1 MNVKSSYT
9 LLLTLAFLGTAAL
22 ADFADLADDLED
34 DVLVNRRLVNTPE
47 WFERIKDS
55 FSEPGTELK
64 KCGKL
69 TVAPTHNAK
78 CGRKSKTCFFGTQK
92 CLDVGAHPV
101 TKCSCI
107 AKHGRKGVWACDD
120 EVCPKSPLLDTPEW
134 FGRIKDSYSDPGTQL
149 KKCSKLTV
157 APTHG
162 AKCGRK
168 RKTCFFGTQQCSG
181 VGAHP
186 VTKCSCIGEINKKGE
201 WACDDEVCQENDE
214 DTIVQAASGVFR
226 SSPARAL
233 DVTMNLLTPAV
244 LQGYDNI
251 EDLSD
256 DLNQAVRFYVNSVI
270 EQQALHNN
278 RFSPLPFVIE
288 PDDQVVFAVTSES
301 KTTASPSAEGATD
314 FETNNQEEG
323 VDEADKVKSDG
334 MYTYAAYGDVVVV
347 WNVITGDLVA
357 NYTLPQLF
365 YSDAASGT
373 SFLKVRWPFFH
384 HRPKPVIQAMS
395 LEAQRLVLYV
405 QGYGSEVR
413 EQNKITSV
421 FSNAYETRI
430 MVLDTSTLP
439 LSLTFVTQEDVQG
452 SYRDARAIGSD
463 IHLVTSAS
471 INYYALTGPLYRFN
485 SVFADMDSTEYKKA
499 AAKIAE
505 PLIDDFV
512 ATLKADVLLN
522 GIAPSIPKISIWQSD
537 LGNNTNIV
545 EQIYKEGAIQ
555 AYVQLTSFAVKGLDG
570 ALSLSVAGAFT
581 PSSWGHTYAVD
592 GNLVFAAQGWNWS
605 PFLRGSSQTTYL
617 LGFSLNGASAAPAY
631 LGSVPGYILNQ
642 YSLSAYEGHLRVA
655 ATVDTVWPIW
665 EPIEDRNGDI
675 ISPLPL
681 RRLQN
686 SVHILKIPSEDESVL
701 HEVANIPN
709 LGKKGERFTA
719 VRFFGNIC
727 YAGTFVFLLSPSCNS
742 VTVSHKMCTNI
753 PCPPSYLPS
762 D

>member
-1 MNVKSSYT
+1 MNITSWT
-9 LLLTLAFLGTAAL
+9 LLLALAFLGTAAL
-22 ADFADLADDLED
+22 ADFADLTDDLADDDALM
-34 DVLVNRRLVNTPE
+34 NRRLVRDTPE

-55 FSEPGTELK
+55 FSEPGTQLK
-64 KCGKL
+64 KCGRRR
-69 TVAPTHNAK
+69 VAPND
-78 CGRKSKTCFFGTQK
+78 GRG
-92 CLDVGAHPV
+92 
-101 TKCSCI
+101 
-107 AKHGRKGVWACDD
+107 
-120 EVCPKSPLLDTPEW
+120 
-134 FGRIKDSYSDPGTQL
+134 
-149 KKCSKLTV
+149 
-157 APTHG
+157 
-162 AKCGRK
+162 CGRK

-186 VTKCSCIGEINKKGE
+186 VTKCSCIGEINEKGE

-214 DTIVQAASGVFR
+214 DTIVQAASGMFR

-288 PDDQVVFAVTSES
+288 PEDQVVFDADTSES

-373 SFLKVRWPFFH
+373 SFLKASWPFFH
-384 HRPKPVIQAMS
+384 HRPKPIIQAMS

-505 PLIDDFV
+505 PLIADFV

-642 YSLSAYEGHLRVA
+642 YSLSVYEGHLRVA

-727 YAGTFVFLLSPSCNS
+727 YAGTFVLFFFSRHRAIL
-742 VTVSHKMCTNI
+742 
-753 PCPPSYLPS
+753 
-762 D
+762 

>member
-1 MNVKSSYT
+1 MNITSWT
-9 LLLTLAFLGTAAL
+9 LLLALAFLGTAAL
-22 ADFADLADDLED
+22 ADFADLTDDLADDDALM
-34 DVLVNRRLVNTPE
+34 NRRLVRDTPE

-55 FSEPGTELK
+55 FSEPGTQLK
-64 KCGKL
+64 KCGRRR
-69 TVAPTHNAK
+69 VAPND
-78 CGRKSKTCFFGTQK
+78 GRG
-92 CLDVGAHPV
+92 
-101 TKCSCI
+101 
-107 AKHGRKGVWACDD
+107 
-120 EVCPKSPLLDTPEW
+120 
-134 FGRIKDSYSDPGTQL
+134 
-149 KKCSKLTV
+149 
-157 APTHG
+157 
-162 AKCGRK
+162 CGRK

-186 VTKCSCIGEINKKGE
+186 VTKCSCIGEINEKGE

-365 YSDAASGT
+365 YSDAASGPSVPTT
-373 SFLKVRWPFFH
+373 SLLTESRPLFH

>member
-1 MNVKSSYT
+1 MNITSWT
-9 LLLTLAFLGTAAL
+9 LLLALAFLGTAAL
-22 ADFADLADDLED
+22 ADFADLTDDLADDDALM
-34 DVLVNRRLVNTPE
+34 NRRLVRDTPE

-55 FSEPGTELK
+55 FSEPGTQLK
-64 KCGKL
+64 KCGRRR
-69 TVAPTHNAK
+69 VAPND
-78 CGRKSKTCFFGTQK
+78 GRG
-92 CLDVGAHPV
+92 
-101 TKCSCI
+101 
-107 AKHGRKGVWACDD
+107 
-120 EVCPKSPLLDTPEW
+120 
-134 FGRIKDSYSDPGTQL
+134 
-149 KKCSKLTV
+149 
-157 APTHG
+157 
-162 AKCGRK
+162 CGRK

-186 VTKCSCIGEINKKGE
+186 VTKCSCIGEINEKGE

-214 DTIVQAASGVFR
+214 DTIVQAASGMFR

-288 PDDQVVFAVTSES
+288 PEDQVVFDADTSES

-365 YSDAASGT
+365 YSDAASGPSVPTT
-373 SFLKVRWPFFH
+373 SLLTESRPLFH

-642 YSLSAYEGHLRVA
+642 YSLSVYEGHLRVA